1 MSTLLYTH
9 PSSLRHDTGPGHP
22 ESIERLEA
30 VLAALGEA
38 AFDAL
43 VRRTAPRGSVWDIKR
58 VHDDAYMQ
66 SVFAA
71 VPDHG
76 FASLDADTILSP
88 GSGEAAL
95 FAVGGACAAV
105 DAVVGGEAQNAF
117 CALRPPGHHA
127 ERDHAMG
134 FCLFNNVAIAAFHA
148 LELPGIQ
155 RVAVMDFDVHHGNG
169 TQQAFWDH
177 ENLLYTSTH
186 QMPCYPGTGAERERG
201 AFGNIVNA
209 PLPPGAGSD
218 DFRDAFGFIRPAIK
232 DFAPDLVLISAGFDA
247 HEADPLAQL
256 NLTEEDFSWITEQ
269 LIAIAHASAGGRIVS
284 VLEGGYDLHALARS
298 VQAHVTALMA
308 A

>member
-1 MSTLLYTH
+1 
-9 PSSLRHDTGPGHP
+9 
-22 ESIERLEA
+22 
-30 VLAALGEA
+30 
-38 AFDAL
+38 
-43 VRRTAPRGSVWDIKR
+43 
-58 VHDDAYMQ
+58 
-66 SVFAA
+66 
-71 VPDHG
+71 
-76 FASLDADTILSP
+76 
-88 GSGEAAL
+88 
-95 FAVGGACAAV
+95 
-105 DAVVGGEAQNAF
+105 
-117 CALRPPGHHA
+117 
-127 ERDHAMG
+127 MG